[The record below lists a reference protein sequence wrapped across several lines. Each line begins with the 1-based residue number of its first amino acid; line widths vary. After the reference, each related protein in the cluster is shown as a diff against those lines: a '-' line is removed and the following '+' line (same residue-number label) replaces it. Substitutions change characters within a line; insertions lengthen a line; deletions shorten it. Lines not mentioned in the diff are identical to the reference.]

1 MDHLSFIALL
11 SIGIV
16 SLSSL
21 TVGRYIINS
30 SDDMFNFINLLMIA
44 SIGMTGVVMAK
55 DIFSLYVY
63 LEVTAVSAFILIAL
77 QKESLALEGAFKYI
91 VLSSIASILMLS
103 SIALMVIVSGSTS
116 FNAVRDA
123 LSLSHTSFIAGIAVA
138 IFMCGLFIKGG
149 LVPFHGWLPDAYMA
163 APSPV

>member
-1 MDHLSFIALL
+1 MPSLLVLIPLFGVLILNLPLRDFMRRISFSVAFALFLAQMTLAIYHHSDRGGGASLDHLSFIALL

-55 DIFSLYVY
+55 DIFRYWYKLRSCLCNPKT
-63 LEVTAVSAFILIAL
+63 LRPRD
-77 QKESLALEGAFKYI
+77 
-91 VLSSIASILMLS
+91 SIAGLDAFSVRGTLLRICG
-103 SIALMVIVSGSTS
+103 SGPEGT
-116 FNAVRDA
+116 V
-123 LSLSHTSFIAGIAVA
+123 
-138 IFMCGLFIKGG
+138 
-149 LVPFHGWLPDAYMA
+149 A
-163 APSPV
+163 APSRFWA